1 MKRPKSYAWPYL
13 LILGLEDNEMDK
25 EAFISMAKGFGLDIK
40 DPHMEEL
47 YAYVQKIL
55 PILKRIEELDL
66 TDLEPVM
73 PLISSKK
80 E

>member
-1 MKRPKSYAWPYL
+1 
-13 LILGLEDNEMDK
+13 MDK
-25 EAFISMAKGFGLDIK
+25 EAFLSMAEAFGLDIK

-55 PILKRIEELDL
+55 PILKRVEELDL
-66 TDLEPVM
+66 TDLEPVT